1 MLEVGVCHLW
11 LRASAGNWIH
21 SAKAAKGLT
30 HQDEP
35 KDSDLQRWGLFVQ
48 TSTVCCWRIW
58 GEDLDGA
65 WRLYRGT
72 QDRTGSY
79 LNKRVPRLQE
89 PVLKISPLQSP
100 HLRHCPPPWLPSA
113 VITWSPKNWLGFHCQ
128 SPTQEMIGH
137 LLSVAT
143 AGVEASL
150 FIVNLWLDYEEQSMF
165 VNALFIWIGLTLG
178 TEPGT
183 G

>member
-1 MLEVGVCHLW
+1 
-11 LRASAGNWIH
+11 
-21 SAKAAKGLT
+21 
-30 HQDEP
+30 
-35 KDSDLQRWGLFVQ
+35 
-48 TSTVCCWRIW
+48 
-58 GEDLDGA
+58 
-65 WRLYRGT
+65 
-72 QDRTGSY
+72 
-79 LNKRVPRLQE
+79 
-89 PVLKISPLQSP
+89 
-100 HLRHCPPPWLPSA
+100 
-113 VITWSPKNWLGFHCQ
+113 
-128 SPTQEMIGH
+128 MIGH